1 MRHRPARPEE
11 RRESGHAAESIAAAF
26 LEERGW
32 EILARNHH
40 CRGGEVDLVA
50 AKDRTIAFVE
60 VRSRTRDDYGHPVES
75 VSWEKRR
82 RIVRAAV
89 DWARRAGVMESHFL
103 RFDVIGILSREDD
116 EPEIRYIEGAFD
128 AEGRID

>member
-1 MRHRPARPEE
+1 MKHRPARPEE
-11 RRESGHAAESIAAAF
+11 KRESGLAAEGLAASF

-40 CRGGEVDLVA
+40 CRGGEVDLVVG
-50 AKDRTIAFVE
+50 KGRTIAFVE
-60 VRSRTRDDYGHPVES
+60 VRSRSSDDYGHPVES
-75 VSWEKRR
+75 VTWSKRR

-89 DWARRAGVMESHFL
+89 HWARGAGVLESHFL
-103 RFDVIGILSREDD
+103 RFDVIGILFGADGS
-116 EPEIRYIEGAFD
+116 PQFRYIEGAFD

>member
-1 MRHRPARPEE
+1 MRRPPAPPEHRRA
-11 RRESGHAAESIAAAF
+11 SGLAAESIAAAF

-50 AKDRTIAFVE
+50 RKGRTIAFVE
-60 VRSRTRDDYGHPVES
+60 VRSRANDAYGHPVES
-75 VSWEKRR
+75 VTWSKRR

-89 DWARRAGVMESHFL
+89 HWARGAGVLDTHFL
-103 RFDVIGILSREDD
+103 RFDVIGILFDADGR
-116 EPEIRYIEGAFD
+116 PRIRYIEGAFD
-128 AEGRID
+128 ADGRID

>member
-1 MRHRPARPEE
+1 MKHRPARPEE
-11 RRESGHAAESIAAAF
+11 RRESGLAAEAIAARY
-26 LEERGW
+26 LEERGF

-50 AKDRTIAFVE
+50 RKGRTIAFVE
-60 VRSRTRDDYGHPVES
+60 VRSRSSDSYGHPVES
-75 VSWEKRR
+75 VNWSKRR

-89 DWARRAGVMESHFL
+89 HWARGARVLETHFL
-103 RFDVIGILSREDD
+103 RFDVIGILFGADGS
-116 EPEIRYIEGAFD
+116 PQFRYIEGAFD